1 MALTRS
7 FTETVKAR
15 AQADAEFRR
24 ELLREALETLLEG
37 DLDVGKAVLRDYI
50 NATIGFEALSLVVG
64 TPPKSLHRML
74 APRGNPSSA
83 NLFGIISALRESEH
97 VRLEVSFADAA

>member
-15 AQADAEFRR
+15 AQADVEFRR

-37 DLDVGKAVLRDYI
+37 ELEVGKAVLRDYI
-50 NATIGFEALSLVVG
+50 NATVGFEALSKIVG

-74 APRGNPSSA
+74 GPRGNPSSA
-83 NLFGIISALRESEH
+83 NLFGMISALREAEH
-97 VRLEVSFADAA
+97 VRLQVTLADAA

>member
-7 FTETVKAR
+7 FNETIKAR
-15 AQADAEFRR
+15 AQADVEFRR

-37 DLDVGKAVLRDYI
+37 ELDVGKSVLRDYI
-50 NATIGFEALSLVVG
+50 NATIGFEELSRMVR

-74 APRGNPSSA
+74 SPRGNPSSA
-83 NLFGIISALRESEH
+83 NLFGIISALRDAEH
-97 VRLEVSFADAA
+97 VRLEVSLADAA

>member
-15 AQADAEFRR
+15 AQADVEFRR

-37 DLDVGKAVLRDYI
+37 ELDVGKAVLRDYI
-50 NATIGFEALSLVVG
+50 NATVGF
-64 TPPKSLHRML
+64 R
-74 APRGNPSSA
+74 
-83 NLFGIISALRESEH
+83 
-97 VRLEVSFADAA
+97 